1 MDKEKQPETTW
12 KRVSN
17 LSLPNQVRVLCDCI
31 DEIKELTIDVADSV
45 SEINETKATK
55 K

>member
-1 MDKEKQPETTW
+1 MDKEKEPETTW
-12 KRVSN
+12 ERVSN

-31 DEIKELTIDVADSV
+31 DEVKNTFEPES
-45 SEINETKATK
+45 ETKTPK

>member
-1 MDKEKQPETTW
+1 MDKEKEPETTW
-12 KRVSN
+12 ERVSN

-31 DEIKELTIDVADSV
+31 DEIKNA
-45 SEINETKATK
+45 ETKPPK

>member
-1 MDKEKQPETTW
+1 MSKEKEPETTW
-12 KRVSN
+12 ERVSN

-31 DEIKELTIDVADSV
+31 DEVKNAE
-45 SEINETKATK
+45 SEREPEAEPKPPK